1 MTRDLDE
8 VQMKRLFVAAA
19 CRRFDVLATA
29 FRARRSGFCAPD
41 APPEASGL
49 PYQNLPSRRGT

>member
-8 VQMKRLFVAAA
+8 VQMKKAFVAAA

-29 FRARRSGFCAPD
+29 FRARRSGFIAATVAPEP
-41 APPEASGL
+41 AGR
-49 PYQNLPSRRGT
+49 PYRNLPSRRGP